1 MRQLKVTY
9 IDGGVESPPL
19 DIVLSASIPSPLQ
32 DGALTIQG
40 VVAVVDSVITGIVH
54 GI

>member
-1 MRQLKVTY
+1 MRTLKVIY
-9 IDGGVESPPL
+9 IEGGVESPPL
-19 DIVLSASIPSPLQ
+19 DIVLSASIPSPLV

-40 VVAVVDSVITGIVH
+40 VVAVVDSAITGIVR